1 MRTQQ
6 ENTYFSDLDKQFNK
20 RLIETV
26 AKKSDKLSKSI
37 DDIITHFLE
46 VDNSDP
52 QQHKHKL
59 KEYNEII
66 KGNNETV
73 LGQYETMYD
82 KFQKAIV
89 NKDAAIKKFVE
100 KEIKV
105 NDEAKFIF
113 NQLAYRIIEIKQR
126 IFASKH
132 RPFEEDY
139 FSKTNDHFNKMEEL
153 LNQQQS
159 YNTYDHQVFSTIAI
173 EERVPDLSHSIRKIK
188 EWKKSAYA
196 FIWHGN
202 DNGIYGFGS
211 GTDILYDP
219 ENYCSSYYYQ
229 PTYKYQ
235 SNLPPFAK
243 NPKFKIKR
251 LIVIQLTNKID

>member
-89 NKDAAIKKFVE
+89 NKDAAIKKY
-100 KEIKV
+100 IS
-105 NDEAKFIF
+105 I
-113 NQLAYRIIEIKQR
+113 IKQ
-126 IFASKH
+126 
-132 RPFEEDY
+132 FEKSQD
-139 FSKTNDHFNKMEEL
+139 L
-153 LNQQQS
+153 LKKKLKLMMKPNS
-159 YNTYDHQVFSTIAI
+159 Y
-173 EERVPDLSHSIRKIK
+173 
-188 EWKKSAYA
+188 
-196 FIWHGN
+196 
-202 DNGIYGFGS
+202 
-211 GTDILYDP
+211 
-219 ENYCSSYYYQ
+219 
-229 PTYKYQ
+229 
-235 SNLPPFAK
+235 
-243 NPKFKIKR
+243 
-251 LIVIQLTNKID
+251 LIN